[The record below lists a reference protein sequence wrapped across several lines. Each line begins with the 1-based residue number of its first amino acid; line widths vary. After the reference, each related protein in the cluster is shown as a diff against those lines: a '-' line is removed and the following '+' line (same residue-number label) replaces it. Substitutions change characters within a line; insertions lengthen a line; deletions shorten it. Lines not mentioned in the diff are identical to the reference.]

1 MVSVVPALPICIHR
15 SIARMEVDHSLGSAD
30 PDLVHAILLFV
41 WPNVW
46 VPPLPTSRQVEIVL
60 ANPTTHK
67 NQTLMRMEHAV
78 HVQPICI
85 AIAGMVGNWLVQNH
99 AGG

>member
-1 MVSVVPALPICIHR
+1 MVSVVPALPICTHR
-15 SIARMEVDHSLGSAD
+15 SIARMEVDHNLGSVD

-46 VPPLPTSRQVEIVL
+46 VPLPASRQVEIVL
-60 ANPTTHK
+60 ANPTTQG

-78 HVQPICI
+78 HVQPFCI
-85 AIAGMVGNWLVQNH
+85 DIAGMVGNWLVQSH
-99 AGG
+99 VGG